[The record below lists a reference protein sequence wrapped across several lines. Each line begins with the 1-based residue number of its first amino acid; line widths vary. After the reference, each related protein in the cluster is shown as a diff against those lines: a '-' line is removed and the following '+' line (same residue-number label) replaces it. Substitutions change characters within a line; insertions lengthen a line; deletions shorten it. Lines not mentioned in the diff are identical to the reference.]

1 MSKVI
6 TVTGVSIL
14 ALALVL
20 GMDVPALAAPNSAP
34 SWVGDLEGEL
44 IRGEVVSIGDQEFVI
59 QSGEEELTIAVADDT
74 RYYQLS
80 LPGQVMASARQRL
93 QLHQQNQLEL
103 RARVGNGNGHG
114 WGRQNRLQAALEN
127 RNLLRLQNQLAQTEG
142 APWGLY
148 WLRGFCPFGGQA
160 EFADIAV
167 GDSVVVLFG
176 ENNLARVVLII
187 KPTA

>member
-14 ALALVL
+14 ALALALVL
-20 GMDVPALAAPNSAP
+20 AVPALAAPNSAP

-44 IRGEVVSIGDQEFVI
+44 IRGEVVSIGDQEFAI

-74 RYYQLS
+74 RYYQIS
-80 LPGQVMASARQRL
+80 TPGTSARQRL

-114 WGRQNRLQAALEN
+114 WGRQNRLQTALEN
-127 RNLLRLQNQLAQTEG
+127 RTQLRLQNQLAQTEE
-142 APWGLY
+142 APRGLY

>member
-20 GMDVPALAAPNSAP
+20 GMAVPALAAPDSAP

-44 IRGEVVSIGDQEFVI
+44 IRGEVVSIDDQEFVI
-59 QSGEEELTIAVADDT
+59 QSGEEEELTITVGDDT
-74 RYYQLS
+74 LYYQIS
-80 LPGQVMASARQRL
+80 TPGTSARQRL

-114 WGRQNRLQAALEN
+114 WGRQNRVQAETAA
-127 RNLLRLQNQLAQTEG
+127 RNQLRLQNQLAQTEG
-142 APWGLY
+142 APRGLY